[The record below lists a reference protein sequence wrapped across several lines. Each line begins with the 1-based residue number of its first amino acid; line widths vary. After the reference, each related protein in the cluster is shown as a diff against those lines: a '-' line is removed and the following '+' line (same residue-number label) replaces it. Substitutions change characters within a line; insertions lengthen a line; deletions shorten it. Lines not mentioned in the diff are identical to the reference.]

1 MPLPYGGD
9 ISIYSILTGLRDT
22 YGWAEIRE
30 KDKLIGLQR
39 GGANISLEPGGQL
52 ELSGAIF
59 ENVHQTCN
67 EVSTHLSEI
76 KMIADNI
83 GAGFIGLGASPNWT
97 EKQMPMM
104 PKGRYKLMT
113 PYMRTVGEH
122 GTKMMYR
129 TCTVQ
134 VNLDYSSEL
143 DMIKKMRVGVA
154 LQPIATCLFAASP
167 FFDGKPNGY
176 KSWRSAIWQ
185 NTDKEELDSYL
196 LFLMK
201 ALVLKNGLTMHL
213 MSRCILFIEMDNI

>member
-1 MPLPYGGD
+1 M
-9 ISIYSILTGLRDT
+9 
-22 YGWAEIRE
+22 
-30 KDKLIGLQR
+30 
-39 GGANISLEPGGQL
+39 
-52 ELSGAIF
+52 SGAIF

-167 FFDGKPNGY
+167 FLTE
-176 KSWRSAIWQ
+176 SQMAIKVGAQ
-185 NTDKEELDSYL
+185 QFGRIQTKVELDSYL